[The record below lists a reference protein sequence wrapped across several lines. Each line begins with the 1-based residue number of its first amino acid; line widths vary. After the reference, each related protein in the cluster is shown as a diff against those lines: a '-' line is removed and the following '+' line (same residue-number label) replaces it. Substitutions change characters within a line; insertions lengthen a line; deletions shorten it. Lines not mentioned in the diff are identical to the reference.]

1 MSPLQSTKSEFVTVI
16 CLRIEPRYEEV
27 VMSRSEFQKFNKA
40 FKLYDEEYFEI
51 DLLEEFKFK
60 DWETGTLGDDLDE
73 RRYYFRA
80 YSGNVIDGSDD
91 IVSTDNDQSWDT
103 AFNDKPLKRRAIDV
117 NGRWF
122 GFTTDQCQA
131 V

>member
-1 MSPLQSTKSEFVTVI
+1 MSPLQSTNSEFVTVI

-73 RRYYFRA
+73 QRYYFRA

-103 AFNDKPLKRRAIDV
+103 AFNDKPLKRRG
-117 NGRWF
+117 N
-122 GFTTDQCQA
+122 
-131 V
+131 

>member
-1 MSPLQSTKSEFVTVI
+1 MSPLQSTNSEFVTVI

-40 FKLYDEEYFEI
+40 FKLYDEEYLEV

-60 DWETGTLGDDLDE
+60 DWETDILDDDLDE
-73 RRYYFRA
+73 QKYYFRA
-80 YSGNVIDGSDD
+80 YSGNVVDASDD

-103 AFNDKPLKRRAIDV
+103 AFNNKPLKRRAIDA

>member
-1 MSPLQSTKSEFVTVI
+1 MSPLQSTNSEFVTVI

-40 FKLYDEEYFEI
+40 FKLYNEEYFEI

-60 DWETGTLGDDLDE
+60 DWEIGILGDDLDE
-73 RRYYFRA
+73 QRYYFKA
-80 YSGNVIDGSDD
+80 YSGDVTDASDD
-91 IVSTDNDQSWDT
+91 IVSADNDQSWET
-103 AFNDKPLKRRAIDV
+103 AFSDRPLKRRAIDV

-122 GFTTDQCQA
+122 GFTADQCQA

>member
-1 MSPLQSTKSEFVTVI
+1 MSPLQSTNNEFVTVI

>member
-1 MSPLQSTKSEFVTVI
+1 MSPLQSTNSEFVTVI
-16 CLRIEPRYEEV
+16 CSRIEPRYEEV